1 MTDKI
6 DPASD
11 ALDPQ
16 CAKCGHK
23 RSEHHYRH
31 PFVGP
36 SQQDTIADLQK
47 KLAELEAAND
57 AAEKSYRISDNGN
70 LWRFWSDKAREMS
83 SKFKALRKRA
93 EAAEQRATTLEAK
106 LAKAVDVDMIEQ
118 AINDVLSED
127 GSVREAADYVTRAT
141 LAEIKDG

>member
-6 DPASD
+6 DTSPEAVERLAND
-11 ALDPQ
+11 MQVHMPWGRGANTLRALS
-16 CAKCGHK
+16 A
-23 RSEHHYRH
+23 R
-31 PFVGP
+31 V
-36 SQQDTIADLQK
+36 
-47 KLAELEAAND
+47 AELEAAND
-57 AAEKSYRISDNGN
+57 AAEKSHRISDHGN